1 MTHSLLHHYRYYTII
16 ISLLQKG
23 NQVMMITLLLVMQ
36 RACLWYYTIITYYY
50 VIITQGSIITH
61 YYLLQSA
68 ELADDLGLGF
78 RGHIKKKLKPTLKLA
93 SICPFVIIEEQP
105 WSYCSRPCACPTSA
119 WVKLLSSCPGE
130 FLCKQY
136 NFLLF
141 L

>member
-1 MTHSLLHHYRYYTII
+1 VPWLLRLASSSLSCQC
-16 ISLLQKG
+16 SLPRHLTLILSAEARLACADSLAPQKG

-78 RGHIKKKLKPTLKLA
+78 RGHIKKKDKPNLKVGFNL
-93 SICPFVIIEEQP
+93 PF
-105 WSYCSRPCACPTSA
+105 CDH
-119 WVKLLSSCPGE
+119 
-130 FLCKQY
+130 
-136 NFLLF
+136 
-141 L
+141 

>member
-1 MTHSLLHHYRYYTII
+1 
-16 ISLLQKG
+16 
-23 NQVMMITLLLVMQ
+23 MITLLLVMQ

-78 RGHIKKKLKPTLKLA
+78 RGHIKKKDKPNLKVGFNL
-93 SICPFVIIEEQP
+93 PFCDHLDQP